1 MNLNII
7 NKQSI
12 HPIIIPILYFK
23 DIYNQDNSFF
33 EMNPS
38 LHINEKGNV
47 VILIRNIDYRI
58 FDENKFTIYNHP
70 TNSIYMIMTGS
81 IIKNEKID
89 IEKFTLEKIDYNYDL
104 PILQKHRFI
113 NTYDTNPDRLIIQ
126 KWIGLTREYYIAKEL
141 NEPKLLMGVSDKIED
156 LLNIIYKQFMFT
168 FER

>member
-47 VILIRNIDYRI
+47 V
-58 FDENKFTIYNHP
+58 E
-70 TNSIYMIMTGS
+70 
-81 IIKNEKID
+81 KN
-89 IEKFTLEKIDYNYDL
+89 T
-104 PILQKHRFI
+104 
-113 NTYDTNPDRLIIQ
+113 
-126 KWIGLTREYYIAKEL
+126 
-141 NEPKLLMGVSDKIED
+141 
-156 LLNIIYKQFMFT
+156 
-168 FER
+168 